1 MWRSS
6 NLTLPQSCGRVL
18 AARLR
23 GATQP
28 QEQEQ
33 QEQEQQEQEQEQLTY
48 GHLQR
53 ELFVNGL
60 DCVKELEIGNAVRAG

>member
-1 MWRSS
+1 LRRGCPAPRGG
-6 NLTLPQSCGRVL
+6 NLTQL
-18 AARLR
+18 
-23 GATQP
+23 